1 MSEELPKIYESK
13 TIERQANE
21 IWSSRSYFH
30 AEPHPDDEN
39 GKAYTIVIPPPNVT
53 APLHLG
59 HALNNTLQ
67 DILIRFHRMQQYNTL
82 WMPGTDHAGIATQ
95 TVVEKR
101 ILSEEGKRRTE
112 LDPDLQIARQK
123 FVQRVQAWKDE
134 YEARIIEQ
142 LKAMGCSCDWQR
154 TRFTMDEVCV
164 KAVRSAF
171 FKLFKDGLIY
181 RGKRLVN
188 WDPATQTVL
197 ADDEVE
203 HETIQGHFWYLRYP
217 LVEPVEREGKH
228 FEHVTVATTRPET
241 MLGDTAVAMN
251 PNDPRAK
258 YLVGKKVRL
267 PIVGRIIPI
276 IADEHVVLPDPNSD
290 DEKAKFS
297 TGFLKVTPAHDPDD
311 WEIGQRHAL
320 EVINVMAPDGSISD
334 KHGWEDAGEPEAQA
348 LLGMDRFEAREAVVE
363 WFRQENLLEEVRE
376 YVHEVGHSYRS
387 HVPIEPYLSDQWY
400 IAVKKPIK
408 HLADKFGS
416 ALIEGTD
423 VPVNS
428 LAGLALKPL
437 LDGRL
442 RFTPER
448 YAKTYQSW
456 LENLRDWPISRQLWW
471 GHRIPIWSKSGAK
484 DRLHDELTE
493 FADQLYSFTMDSDDG
508 PITYASVGPGH
519 EDIEKRLETGGWAR
533 DEDVLD
539 TWFSSALWPFSTMGW
554 PEDTPELK
562 TFYPGDV
569 LCTARE
575 IITLWV
581 SRMVM
586 MGQYC
591 VGDVPFSDVYIH
603 AMIQD
608 GEGRKMSKSL
618 GNGIDPL
625 VAIDSHG
632 ADAMRFTLASM
643 ATDTQDIRM
652 PVVEMTLPDGRRAN
666 TSPKFDIG
674 RNFCNKLWNASRFAM
689 MNLDGID
696 PAGIDPSQMDI
707 TDKWILSRLAETIAE
722 TTKSLDEFKY
732 SEPLALI
739 YRFFWNDFCDW
750 YLEWSKPRMQ
760 DEQKRPVAQNILAFV
775 LDQTLRLLHPFVPFI
790 TEGIFQ
796 KLNEIAPV
804 RRLEGLGEP
813 KNAGALV
820 VAEWPRTVDS
830 LRDADA
836 ERQID
841 TIQAVIRSIRDIRSE
856 RNMPPKK
863 RLVVS
868 VKSQEDIVELLNQ
881 SAELIGQLA
890 WVKEFRA
897 GTDIVK
903 PENAAVSI
911 AGVMEIYVH
920 HAIDPE
926 AEQRR
931 LEKQKQQ
938 IEKAKESVEA
948 KLANENFLTKAR
960 PEVVAQARARLA
972 QLIEQLNT
980 VEKHLLELNNSGP
993 VN

>member
-1 MSEELPKIYESK
+1 MAEELSKVYEPKTTE
-13 TIERQANE
+13 EQAND
-21 IWSSRSYFH
+21 IWLSDAYFH
-30 AEPHPDDEN
+30 AEPDDGEKPSR
-39 GKAYTIVIPPPNVT
+39 KAYTIVIPPPNVT

-67 DILIRFHRMQQYNTL
+67 DILIRFRRMQNYNTL

-101 ILSEEGKRRTE
+101 ILAEENKRRTDFKRE
-112 LDPDLQIARQK
+112 E
-123 FVQRVQAWKDE
+123 FVARVQAWKDE
-134 YEARIIEQ
+134 YEAMIITQ

-154 TRFTMDEVCV
+154 TRFTMDKVCA
-164 KAVRSAF
+164 KAVRAAF

-203 HETIQGHFWYLRYP
+203 HETVQGHFWYLRYP
-217 LVEPVEREGKH
+217 LVKPIEVSGKRI
-228 FEHVTVATTRPET
+228 EYVTVATTRPET

-251 PNDPRAK
+251 PADHRAQ

-267 PIVGRIIPI
+267 PIVGRLIPI

-311 WEIGQRHAL
+311 WEIGQRHHL
-320 EVINVMAPDGSISD
+320 DIVNVMAPDGTISD
-334 KHGWEDAGEPEAQA
+334 KYGWEDARGTDAES

-363 WFRQENLLEEVRE
+363 SFRQENLLEEVRE
-376 YVHEVGHSYRS
+376 YTHEVGHSYRS

-400 IAVKKPIK
+400 IAVKKPIE
-408 HLADKFGS
+408 HLATKFGEG
-416 ALIEGTD
+416 LIKGTD

-442 RFTPER
+442 RFIPDR

-471 GHRIPIWSKSGAK
+471 GHRIPIWYCQNCSETTTGMEDPTKCNKCGSKN
-484 DRLHDELTE
+484 LV
-493 FADQLYSFTMDSDDG
+493 Q
-508 PITYASVGPGH
+508 
-519 EDIEKRLETGGWAR
+519 

-554 PEDTPELK
+554 PDETPEIK

-569 LCTARE
+569 LCTARD

-591 VGDVPFSDVYIH
+591 VGDIPFSDVYIH

-608 GEGRKMSKSL
+608 GEGRRMSKSL

-625 VAIDSHG
+625 VIIQSHG
-632 ADAMRFTLASM
+632 ADAMRYTLASM
-643 ATDTQDIRM
+643 TKQTQYVRM
-652 PVVEMTLPDGRRAN
+652 PVVRMTLPDGHTAN

-674 RNFCNKLWNASRFAM
+674 RNFCNKLWNASRFALI
-689 MNLDGID
+689 NLDGVQPEKFD
-696 PAGIDPSQMDI
+696 KEKM
-707 TDKWILSRLAETIAE
+707 TVEDKWILSRLAKTVAE
-722 TTKSLDEFKY
+722 TAKSLNEFKY
-732 SEPLALI
+732 SEPLTDI
-739 YRFFWNDFCDW
+739 YRFFWNDLCDW
-750 YLEWSKPRMQ
+750 YLEWAKFRMR
-760 DEQKRPVAQNILAFV
+760 DEQQKLITQNVLAFV

-796 KLNEIAPV
+796 KLNEVAPV
-804 RRLEGLGEP
+804 RRLRGLAEA
-813 KNAGALV
+813 KKAQALV
-820 VAEWPRTVDS
+820 IGEWPSKIDS
-830 LRDADA
+830 LIDDEAEEQISTIQKPIRAVRDIKNKYNIPSAKMPATSVTATPQISSILGANSDLICNIAGIREFKAGPQVKKPKSAATAIVDDMQVYVHDVIDVKA
-836 ERQID
+836 ER
-841 TIQAVIRSIRDIRSE
+841 
-856 RNMPPKK
+856 
-863 RLVVS
+863 
-868 VKSQEDIVELLNQ
+868 
-881 SAELIGQLA
+881 
-890 WVKEFRA
+890 
-897 GTDIVK
+897 
-903 PENAAVSI
+903 
-911 AGVMEIYVH
+911 
-920 HAIDPE
+920 
-926 AEQRR
+926 RR
-931 LEKQKQQ
+931 LQKQKER
-938 IEKAKESVEA
+938 IEKAKKGVET
-948 KLANENFLTKAR
+948 KLVNENFLSKAK
-960 PEVVAQARARLA
+960 PQVVAQAKEKLA
-972 QLIEQLNT
+972 QLAEQLKT
-980 VEKHLLELNNSGP
+980 VEKNLSQLES
-993 VN
+993 